1 VVNGTNLPAVSI
13 LFRDKCHE
21 AINSMNDDVTF
32 RRATEA
38 DLVAIV
44 RMLSDD
50 PLGALRETVT
60 HPLPARYEEAFRRI
74 DGDPNQE
81 LTVAELNGQLVGTFH
96 LTFIQYLTHQ
106 GGLRA
111 QIEAVRVH
119 AQHRGKGIGAK
130 LFAYA
135 FDRAREAGCYVVQL
149 TTDKQRPRAIRFYEQ
164 LGFVATHEGMKRKL

>member
-1 VVNGTNLPAVSI
+1 MEAV
-13 LFRDKCHE
+13 L
-21 AINSMNDDVTF
+21 TF

-38 DLVAIV
+38 DLVDIV

-60 HPLPARYEEAFRRI
+60 TPLPAPYGDAFNRI
-74 DGDPNQE
+74 RNDPNQE
-81 LTVAELNGQLVGTFH
+81 LTVAEMDGQIVGTFQ
-96 LTFIQYLTHQ
+96 LTFIQYLTHR

-119 AQHRGKGIGAK
+119 SAHRGKGIGRK

-135 FDRAREAGCYVVQL
+135 FDRAKQEGCYVVQL
-149 TTDKQRPRAIRFYEQ
+149 TTDKLRPRAIQFYES